1 MTLSRRA
8 RIIIAVA
15 AAVLT
20 AAAGG
25 WRLVTGPAVA
35 AYPVERADLVQTVVA
50 SGRVESPRR
59 VEIGVQL
66 TGTVA
71 SIPVVEGQS
80 VKKGQL
86 LIALDDSEAKAAA
99 EEARFAVQQADE
111 KLRQVRST
119 GLPVAKEAVRQAE
132 ANLVNAQRGYERSR
146 DLFARGFVGQAA
158 LDEALRARDVA
169 QSQLASAQLQR
180 DSESA
185 GGADYRAA
193 EAALGQARA
202 NLRVASAR
210 LEFMTVEAPVDGVL
224 IARNVEA
231 GSVVQPG
238 RALMVLS
245 PAGETQLVVQ
255 IDEKNLALLKLGQD
269 ALASADAYPGQR
281 FAAQVAYINPGI
293 DPLRGSVEVKLR
305 VPQPP
310 DNLIQDMT
318 VSVDIEVA
326 RRASVLTLA
335 ADAVRD
341 GATPTPWVLVARA
354 GRAMRQPIRIGARG
368 DGVVEV
374 AEGLVEGELVVPA
387 TQAAVGEGKPLRAAA
402 MNSRSAKRT

>member
-8 RIIIAVA
+8 TIIIAVA
-15 AAVLT
+15 AAALVLV
-20 AAAGG
+20 AAG
-25 WRLVTGPAVA
+25 WRLASGPSVA
-35 AYPVERADLVQTVVA
+35 AYPVARTDLVQTVVA

-71 SIPVVEGQS
+71 SIPVIEGQS
-80 VKKGQL
+80 VKAGQL

-99 EEARFAVQQADE
+99 DEARFAVEQAQA
-111 KLRQVRST
+111 KLRQLRGT
-119 GLPVAKEAVRQAE
+119 ALPVAKEAVRQAE
-132 ANLVNAQRGYERSR
+132 ANLGNAQRNYERSR

-169 QSQLASAQLQR
+169 QSQLSSTQLQR
-180 DSESA
+180 DSESP
-185 GGADYRAA
+185 GGSDDRAA

-202 NLRVASAR
+202 SQRAAAAK

-224 IARNVEA
+224 IARSVEA

-281 FAAQVAYINPGI
+281 FAAQVAYINPGV

-310 DNLIQDMT
+310 PNLMQDMT

-326 RRASVLTLA
+326 RRVGVLTLA

-341 GATPTPWVLVARA
+341 ATTPAPWVLVARA
-354 GRAMRQPIRIGARG
+354 GRAVRQPIRIGARG

-374 AEGLVEGELVVPA
+374 AEGLGIGELVVPA
-387 TQAAVGEGKPLRAAA
+387 TQAGVGEGKPLRAAA
-402 MNSRSAKRT
+402 MNARDAKRS

>member
-1 MTLSRRA
+1 MTHSRRSA
-8 RIIIAVA
+8 VVIAIA
-15 AAVLT
+15 AAALA

-25 WRLVTGPAVA
+25 WRLASGPAVG
-35 AYPVERADLVQTVVA
+35 AYPVERTDLVQTVVA

-59 VEIGVQL
+59 VEIGVQS
-66 TGTVA
+66 TGIVA

-80 VKKGQL
+80 VKAGQL
-86 LIALDDSEAKAAA
+86 LIALDESEARAASDQ
-99 EEARFAVQQADE
+99 ARFAVEQAEE
-111 KLRQVRST
+111 KLRQLRGT
-119 GLPVAKEAVRQAE
+119 GLPMAKEAVRQAE
-132 ANLVNAQRGYERSR
+132 ANLGNAQRNYERSR

-169 QSQLASAQLQR
+169 QSQLTSAQLQR
-180 DSESA
+180 DSSAA
-185 GGADYRAA
+185 GGADDRAA
-193 EAALGQARA
+193 QAALGQARA
-202 NLRVASAR
+202 GQRVAAAR
-210 LEFMTVEAPVDGVL
+210 LELMTVEAPVDGVL

-269 ALASADAYPGQR
+269 AIASADAYPGQR
-281 FAAQVAYINPGI
+281 FAAQVAYINPGV

-305 VPQPP
+305 VMQPP
-310 DNLIQDMT
+310 PYLMQDMT

-326 RRASVLTLA
+326 RRARVLTLA

-341 GATPTPWVLVARA
+341 AATPTPWVLVARA

-374 AEGLVEGELVVPA
+374 AEGLAEGELVVPA
-387 TQAAVGEGKPLRAAA
+387 IQAAVGEGKSLRAAA
-402 MNSRSAKRT
+402 MSAREGKRS

>member
-238 RALMVLS
+238 RALMVLL

-310 DNLIQDMT
+310 DNLI
-318 VSVDIEVA
+318 
-326 RRASVLTLA
+326 
-335 ADAVRD
+335 
-341 GATPTPWVLVARA
+341 
-354 GRAMRQPIRIGARG
+354 
-368 DGVVEV
+368 
-374 AEGLVEGELVVPA
+374 
-387 TQAAVGEGKPLRAAA
+387 
-402 MNSRSAKRT
+402 